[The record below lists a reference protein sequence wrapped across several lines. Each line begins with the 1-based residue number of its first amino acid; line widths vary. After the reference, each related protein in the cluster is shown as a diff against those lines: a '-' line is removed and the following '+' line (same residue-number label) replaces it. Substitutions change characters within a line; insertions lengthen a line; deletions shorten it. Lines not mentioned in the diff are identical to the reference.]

1 MFEVGMMVRWG
12 KAIYDSAIGLTGALI
27 FTLGYWLSIE
37 YFTPDEFTLVEFFL
51 SALFSFAFTFT
62 NSWTFL
68 GKRFEFFQGEFGAWE
83 YFLWLLAVAI
93 STFVGISDGSTYW
106 LMIGIPSAV
115 VLAVSLLPAI
125 LIRDDLYSA
134 YFER

>member
-1 MFEVGMMVRWG
+1 MFEVGMMIRWG

-37 YFTPDEFTLVEFFL
+37 YFTPDEFMLVEFFL

-68 GKRFEFFQGEFGAWE
+68 GNRFEFFQGEFGLWE

-115 VLAVSLLPAI
+115 VLAVSI
-125 LIRDDLYSA
+125 LNEIRVS